1 MQSAYWY
8 KQTPEQPLF
17 SDLLWSRPENRQAA
31 GKLLIIGGNLHGFAA
46 PAEAYTEAVRAGVG
60 VARVL
65 LPDSLKNTIGRT
77 FEVGEFAPC
86 TPSGSFS
93 QKALAEFLE
102 LSHWAGGV
110 LVAGDLGRNS
120 ETAIL
125 LEKFIEKYQ
134 GQLTITK
141 DAADYFIQTPQ
152 VMLERPDTTLVIS
165 LAQLQKLGTHAKFTK
180 PFTFDMGLIRLVE
193 TLHNFTEQHALAIVV
208 KHLKNILVASEGK
221 VSSTSLAEDQE
232 FWRVKTSARAAVWSL
247 QNPGKK
253 FEALTTAI
261 YEITR

>member
-1 MQSAYWY
+1 MQPSYWY
-8 KQTPEQPLF
+8 KQILKQPLF
-17 SDLLWSRPENRQAA
+17 PDLLWSRPENRQTA

-46 PAEAYTEAVRAGVG
+46 PAEAYSEALKAGVG

-65 LPDSLKNTIGRT
+65 LPDSLKNTVGRT
-77 FEVGEFAPC
+77 FEAGEFAPS

-93 QKALAEFLE
+93 QKALSELLE
-102 LSHWAGGV
+102 LSYWADGA
-110 LVAGDLGRNS
+110 LIAGDLGRNS

-125 LEKFIEKYQ
+125 LEKFIEKYH

-152 VMLERPDTTLVIS
+152 PLLERPDTTLVIS

-180 PFTFDMGLIRLVE
+180 PFTFDMDLIRLVE
-193 TLHNFTEQHALAIVV
+193 TLHDFTEQHSLSIIV
-208 KHLKNILVASEGK
+208 KHLKNIVVASEGK

-232 FWRVKTSARAAVWSL
+232 LWRIKASAHAAVWSL
-247 QNPGKK
+247 QNPSQTFKSI
-253 FEALTTAI
+253 TTAI
-261 YEITR
+261 YTTVV